1 MQTSQVEKSGTI
13 RVSRGENPRDLYEH
27 QNQAIQAL
35 DKKNSAPFKGLLVLP
50 TGGGKTLTAVHWMLK
65 NFIDKGQKVLW
76 IAHRHELLNQALDTV
91 KNSAYHSTVQNVN
104 QFRYRIISGHSK
116 HDIPAN
122 IKSTDDIIIASKDSL
137 NSGLIYLLENWVN
150 HAESILLVIDEAH
163 HASAKTYRKLIESI
177 EKNFTDREKSKNF
190 KMLGLTATPF
200 RTEEGEAGLLK
211 KVFPDDI
218 IFSEHLRTLINRG
231 ILAEPIFESLE
242 TQLNFYHELSD
253 NDIKSIEGFD
263 KIPKDVAEK
272 IAMSNIRNRQIVDHY
287 INNRDKYKPLLVFA
301 IDVVHAI
308 TLDGVFRSRGIKS
321 DFVVA
326 SIQSAGTGAT
336 ISPQENGKKI
346 QQFRDGKLEVLINV
360 EMLTEGTDLPNV
372 QTVFLTRPTTS
383 TILMTQMIG
392 RALRGTKAGGT
403 DKAYV
408 VTFIDDWENKINW
421 VNPEKL
427 HIEEDAEFIDRDKE
441 TAKKI
446 ARLISIDKI
455 EEFAKIMDSSIDTT
469 DLEKLD
475 FLKRIPIGIYR
486 FSILEPCES
495 GESVPRNYDVLLY
508 DDTQEAYD
516 NFINDLEAIF
526 KLIDAD
532 DREVLSEG
540 ELEYLLN
547 IIKDE
552 YFPNTQSLLAYR
564 DDDVIN
570 ILRFYAQKQIKPEF
584 LPFSEKRKCNLASV
598 ARHIYDNSLG
608 GRALTDYVDSLWD
621 DETTFWRVLFG
632 SKLYFK
638 KQLHIETC
646 KLEGDYG
653 DTVST
658 APVLIPDDV
667 PLEDLTLNEIKE
679 RDPIEYRKIKNAVFA
694 KATKNG
700 FISCAVS
707 KFKSKIRNDFQ
718 IDHIKPMSQ
727 GGKTVLNNLQVL
739 SRKAHVEKTTLE
751 NKNRLLKTM
760 TSSISCPRCN
770 HINAIDSSK
779 KSTTC
784 SRCSCFINLTARQ
797 NEIKFN

>member
-1 MQTSQVEKSGTI
+1 METFQVEKSGTI

-91 KNSAYHSTVQNVN
+91 KNSAYSSTVQNVK
-104 QFRYRIISGHSK
+104 QFRYRIISGHPK
-116 HDIPAN
+116 HDIPVR
-122 IKSTDDIIIASKDSL
+122 IEHTDDIIIASKDSL
-137 NSGLIYLLENWVN
+137 NSGLSYLLENWVN

-177 EKNFTDREKSKNF
+177 EKNFTDRKKSKNF

-218 IFSEHLRTLINRG
+218 IFAEHLRTLINRG

-263 KIPKDVAEK
+263 KIPRDVAEK
-272 IAMSNIRNRQIVDHY
+272 IAMSNVRNRQIVDHY

-301 IDVVHAI
+301 IDVDHAI
-308 TLDGVFRSRGIKS
+308 TLNGIFQSKGVKS
-321 DFVVA
+321 DFVVS
-326 SIQSAGTGAT
+326 SIKSAGNGAT
-336 ISPQENGKKI
+336 ISPQEISRKI
-346 QQFRDGKLEVLINV
+346 QQFKARELEVLINV

-392 RALRGTKAGGT
+392 RALRGTRAGGT

-508 DDTQEAYD
+508 DDTEEAYD
-516 NFINDLEAIF
+516 NFINDLETIF

-540 ELEYLLN
+540 ELQYLLN
-547 IIKDE
+547 TVKDV
-552 YFPNTQSLLAYR
+552 YFPNAQSLLAYR
-564 DDDVIN
+564 DGDVIN
-570 ILRFYAQKQIKPEF
+570 ILRFYAQKQIRPEF
-584 LPFSEKRKCNLASV
+584 LAFSERRKCNLAIV
-598 ARHIYDNSLG
+598 AKHIYDNDLG
-608 GRALTDYVDSLWD
+608 DRATDAYIDSLWN
-621 DETTFWRVLFG
+621 DERLFWQVLFG
-632 SKLYFK
+632 SKLNFV
-638 KQLHIETC
+638 KQLDIERY
-646 KLEGDYG
+646 KFKGYYG
-653 DTVST
+653 NQISEL
-658 APVLIPDDV
+658 PVLIPDDV

-679 RDPIEYRKIKNAVFA
+679 RDPIEYRKIKNAVFG

-707 KFKSKIRNDFQ
+707 KFRSQSRNDFQ

-751 NKNRLLKTM
+751 NKNRSLKTM

-770 HINAIDSSK
+770 HINAIDCSK

-784 SRCSCFINLTARQ
+784 SRCGCFINLTARQ
-797 NEIKFN
+797 NEINFN

>member
-1 MQTSQVEKSGTI
+1 MQTFQIEKSGTI
-13 RVSRGENPRDLYEH
+13 QVSRGENPRDLYEH

-35 DKKNSAPFKGLLVLP
+35 DRKNLAPFKGLLVLP

-91 KNSAYHSTVQNVN
+91 KNSAYHSTVQNVKK
-104 QFRYRIISGHSK
+104 FRYRIISGHSK
-116 HDIPAN
+116 HDIPVN

-177 EKNFTDREKSKNF
+177 EKNFTDRKKSKNF

-218 IFSEHLRTLINRG
+218 IFAEHLRTLINRG

-242 TQLNFYHELSD
+242 TQLNFYHELTD
-253 NDIKSIEGFD
+253 RDIKSIEGFD

-272 IAMSNIRNRQIVDHY
+272 IAMSNVRNKQIVDHY
-287 INNRDKYKPLLVFA
+287 INNRDRYKPLLVFA
-301 IDVVHAI
+301 IDVIHAI
-308 TLDGVFRSRGIKS
+308 TLNEVFRSRGVKS
-321 DFVVA
+321 DFVVS
-326 SIQSAGTGAT
+326 SIQNAGTGAT
-336 ISPQENGKKI
+336 VSPQENSRKI
-346 QQFRDGKLEVLINV
+346 QQFRNGELEVLINV

-392 RALRGTKAGGT
+392 RALRGTRAGGT

-408 VTFIDDWENKINW
+408 VTFIDNWENKINW

-455 EEFAKIMDSSIDTT
+455 EEFARIMDSSIDTT
-469 DLEKLD
+469 ELEKLD

-486 FSILEPCES
+486 FSILEPYES

-508 DDTQEAYD
+508 DDTEEAYD
-516 NFINDLEAIF
+516 NFINDLETIF

-532 DREVLSEG
+532 DREELSEG

-547 IIKDE
+547 IVKDV
-552 YFPNTQSLLAYR
+552 YFPNNQFLIGYR
-564 DDDVIN
+564 DGDLTN
-570 ILRFYAQKQIKPEF
+570 ILRFYAQKQIRPEF
-584 LPFSEKRKCNLASV
+584 LAFSEKRKCNLAIV

-608 GRALTDYVDSLWD
+608 GRAKTDYVDSLWD
-621 DETTFWRVLFG
+621 NERSFWRVLFG

-658 APVLIPDDV
+658 PPVLIPDDV
-667 PLEDLTLNEIKE
+667 PLTDLTLNEIKE
-679 RDPIEYRKIKNAVFA
+679 RDPFEYRKIKDAVFA
-694 KATKNG
+694 KYSADG
-700 FISCAVS
+700 FIWCAVS
-707 KFKSKIRNDFQ
+707 KFKSQSRNDFQ
-718 IDHIKPMSQ
+718 IDHIQPMSQ

-739 SRKAHVEKTTLE
+739 SRKAHIEKTTLE
-751 NKNRLLKTM
+751 NMN
-760 TSSISCPRCN
+760 N
-770 HINAIDSSK
+770 H
-779 KSTTC
+779 
-784 SRCSCFINLTARQ
+784 
-797 NEIKFN
+797 

>member
-1 MQTSQVEKSGTI
+1 MQTSQVQRSGTI
-13 RVSRGENPRDLYEH
+13 KVSKSENPRDLYEH

-35 DKKNSAPFKGLLVLP
+35 DKKNSAPFRGLLVLP

-91 KNSAYHSTVQNVN
+91 KNSAYYSTVQNVK

-177 EKNFTDREKSKNF
+177 EKNFTDRKKSKNF

-231 ILAEPIFESLE
+231 ILAEPIFESLK
-242 TQLNFYHELSD
+242 TKQNFYHELSD
-253 NDIKSIEGFD
+253 RDIKSIEAFD
-263 KIPKDVAEK
+263 KIPSDVASK
-272 IAMSNIRNRQIVDHY
+272 IAKSNIRNGQIVDHY

-308 TLDGVFRSRGIKS
+308 ALNALFNSKGVES

-326 SIQSAGTGAT
+326 DISSMITGAKR
-336 ISPQENGKKI
+336 SPQENTNIINK
-346 QQFRDGKLEVLINV
+346 FRNGNLEVLINV
-360 EMLTEGTDLPNV
+360 EMLTEGTDLPNI

-392 RALRGTKAGGT
+392 RALRGTRAGGA
-403 DKAYV
+403 DKAYI

-486 FSILEPCES
+486 FSILEPCKS

-508 DDTQEAYD
+508 DETEEAYD

-547 IIKDE
+547 IIKDK
-552 YFPNTQSLLAYR
+552 YLPNAQSLLAYR

-570 ILRFYAQKQIKPEF
+570 ILRFYAQKQIRPEF
-584 LPFSEKRKCNLASV
+584 LAFRERRKCNLAIV
-598 ARHIYDNSLG
+598 AKHIYDNDLG
-608 GRALTDYVDSLWD
+608 DRATDAYIDSLWN
-621 DETTFWRVLFG
+621 DEKLFWQVLFG
-632 SKLYFK
+632 SKLNFV
-638 KQLHIETC
+638 KQLDIERY
-646 KLEGDYG
+646 KFKGYYG
-653 DTVST
+653 NQISEL
-658 APVLIPDDV
+658 PVLVPDDV

-679 RDPIEYRKIKNAVFA
+679 RDPFEYRKIKDAVFA
-694 KATKNG
+694 KYSADG
-700 FISCAVS
+700 FIWCAVS
-707 KFKSKIRNDFQ
+707 KFKSQSRNDFQ
-718 IDHIKPMSQ
+718 IDHIKPISQ

-760 TSSISCPRCN
+760 TSNISCPRCN
-770 HINAIDSSK
+770 HINAIDCSK
-779 KSTTC
+779 NSTTC
-784 SRCSCFINLTARQ
+784 SRCGCFINLAARQ

>member
-1 MQTSQVEKSGTI
+1 
-13 RVSRGENPRDLYEH
+13 
-27 QNQAIQAL
+27 
-35 DKKNSAPFKGLLVLP
+35 
-50 TGGGKTLTAVHWMLK
+50 
-65 NFIDKGQKVLW
+65 
-76 IAHRHELLNQALDTV
+76 
-91 KNSAYHSTVQNVN
+91 
-104 QFRYRIISGHSK
+104 
-116 HDIPAN
+116 
-122 IKSTDDIIIASKDSL
+122 
-137 NSGLIYLLENWVN
+137 
-150 HAESILLVIDEAH
+150 VIDEAH

-177 EKNFTDREKSKNF
+177 EKNFTDRKKSKNF

-218 IFSEHLRTLINRG
+218 IFAEHLRTLINRG

-242 TQLNFYHELSD
+242 TQLNFYHELTD
-253 NDIKSIEGFD
+253 RDIKSIEGFD

-301 IDVVHAI
+301 IDVDHAI
-308 TLDGVFRSRGIKS
+308 TLNGIFQSKGVKS

-326 SIQSAGTGAT
+326 GIKNAGNGAT

-346 QQFRDGKLEVLINV
+346 QQFRDGELEVLINV

-508 DDTQEAYD
+508 DDTEEAYD
-516 NFINDLEAIF
+516 NFINDLETIF

-540 ELEYLLN
+540 ELQYLLN
-547 IIKDE
+547 TVKDV
-552 YFPNTQSLLAYR
+552 YFPNSQSLVAYR

-584 LPFSEKRKCNLASV
+584 LAFSEKRKCNLARV

-608 GRALTDYVDSLWD
+608 GRAMTDYVDSLWD

-638 KQLHIETC
+638 KQLHIEIC

-653 DTVST
+653 DTLST
-658 APVLIPDDV
+658 PPVLIPDDV

-784 SRCSCFINLTARQ
+784 SRCGRFINLTARQ
-797 NEIKFN
+797 SEIKFN

>member
-1 MQTSQVEKSGTI
+1 MQTFQIEKSGTI
-13 RVSRGENPRDLYEH
+13 QVSRGENPRDLYEH

-35 DKKNSAPFKGLLVLP
+35 DRKNLAPFKGLLVLP

-91 KNSAYHSTVQNVN
+91 KNSAYHSTVQNVKK
-104 QFRYRIISGHSK
+104 FRYRIISGHSK
-116 HDIPAN
+116 HDIPVN

-177 EKNFTDREKSKNF
+177 EKNFTDRKKSKNF

-218 IFSEHLRTLINRG
+218 IFAEHLRTLINRG

-242 TQLNFYHELSD
+242 TQLNFYHELTD
-253 NDIKSIEGFD
+253 RDIKSIEGFD

-272 IAMSNIRNRQIVDHY
+272 IAMSNVRNKQIVDHY
-287 INNRDKYKPLLVFA
+287 INNRDRYKPLLVFA
-301 IDVVHAI
+301 IDVIHAI
-308 TLDGVFRSRGIKS
+308 TLNEVFRSRGVKS
-321 DFVVA
+321 DFVVS
-326 SIQSAGTGAT
+326 SIQNAGTGAT
-336 ISPQENGKKI
+336 VSPQENSRKI
-346 QQFRDGKLEVLINV
+346 QQFRNGELEVLINV

-392 RALRGTKAGGT
+392 RALRGTRAGGT

-455 EEFAKIMDSSIDTT
+455 EEFARIMDSSIDTT
-469 DLEKLD
+469 ELEKLD

-486 FSILEPCES
+486 FSILEPYES

-508 DDTQEAYD
+508 DDTEEAYD
-516 NFINDLEAIF
+516 NFINDLETIF

-532 DREVLSEG
+532 DREELSEG

-547 IIKDE
+547 IVKDV
-552 YFPNTQSLLAYR
+552 YFPNNQFLIGYR
-564 DDDVIN
+564 DGDLTN
-570 ILRFYAQKQIKPEF
+570 ILRFYAQKQIRPEF
-584 LPFSEKRKCNLASV
+584 LAFSEKRKCNLAIV

-608 GRALTDYVDSLWD
+608 GRAKTDYVDSLWD
-621 DETTFWRVLFG
+621 NERSFWRVLFG

-658 APVLIPDDV
+658 PPVLIPDDV
-667 PLEDLTLNEIKE
+667 PLTDLTLNEIKE
-679 RDPIEYRKIKNAVFA
+679 RDPFEYRKIKDAVFA
-694 KATKNG
+694 KYSADG
-700 FISCAVS
+700 FIWCAVS
-707 KFKSKIRNDFQ
+707 KFKSQSRNDFQ
-718 IDHIKPMSQ
+718 IDHIQPMSQ

-739 SRKAHVEKTTLE
+739 SRKAHIEKTTLE
-751 NKNRLLKTM
+751 NMN
-760 TSSISCPRCN
+760 N
-770 HINAIDSSK
+770 H
-779 KSTTC
+779 
-784 SRCSCFINLTARQ
+784 
-797 NEIKFN
+797 